1 MLAQYRNLLLEKDE
15 IIMAL
20 EDKIDTLNNL
30 NVLPCP

>member
-20 EDKIDTLNNL
+20 EDKIDTLSNL

>member
-15 IIMAL
+15 SIMAL
-20 EDKIDTLNNL
+20 EDKIDNFNNL